1 MQIAQLGNQALELRR
16 DGASSL
22 VLPFLW
28 LRDNCPTAF
37 DPQTGERNFDL
48 LSVPDDLKP
57 ASVEIEGDRLVIAW
71 PDGHVSRFEHSWLL
85 AHRPGVARPD
95 AAALPRKLWR
105 AADLPQLP
113 RFPGAQILADDRA
126 LLDFLVT
133 TQSLGLALVDGLAPG
148 QGLEVAGRIG
158 FLRETNFGKVFD
170 VISKP
175 DPNNLAYTAQALALH
190 TDLANQEIPP
200 GFQFLHCIANEA
212 QGGGSIFADSFAI
225 AEDLRETDPEAFR
238 ILSTVTLP
246 FRFHDRAY
254 DIRLRRAVITLHPDG
269 SLDEIRYNAHLTDV
283 IDLPA
288 DQLGSFYRAYR
299 AFMKR
304 TRDPAFV
311 VATRLRGGEMV
322 VFDNRRTLHGR
333 QAFNPATGFRQ
344 LQGCYVDRGEFE
356 SRIRVLDAQGRGALP

>member
-1 MQIAQLGNQALELRR
+1 MQIAQLSDQALELRR
-16 DGASSL
+16 DGASPL

-28 LRDNCPTAF
+28 LRDNCSSAF
-37 DPQTGERNFDL
+37 DLQTKERNFDL

-57 ASVEIEGDRLVIAW
+57 AGADIQNGTLVITW
-71 PDGHVSRFEHSWLL
+71 PDGHVSRFEQDWLS
-85 AHRPGVARPD
+85 AHRPGAPRPD
-95 AAALPRKLWR
+95 AAALPRKVWR
-105 AADLPQLP
+105 AADMPELP
-113 RFPGAQILADDRA
+113 RFSGAEILASDKA
-126 LLDFLVT
+126 LFDFLVT
-133 TQSLGLALVDGLAPG
+133 TQSLGLCLVDGLAPG
-148 QGLEVAGRIG
+148 QGLEVAQRIG

-170 VISKP
+170 VVSKP

-225 AEDLRETDPEAFR
+225 AEDLRATDHEAFR
-238 ILSTVTLP
+238 VLSTAALP
-246 FRFHDRAY
+246 FRFHDKAY
-254 DIRLRRAVITLHPDG
+254 DIRLRRPVITLHPDG
-269 SLDEIRYNAHLTDV
+269 SLDEIRYNAHLTDL

-288 DQLGSFYRAYR
+288 NQLGAFYRAYR
-299 AFMKR
+299 AFMRR

-311 VATRLRGGEMV
+311 ITTRLRGGEMV

-333 QAFNPATGFRQ
+333 EAFNPATGFRQ

-356 SRIRVLDAQGRGALP
+356 SRIRVLDRQGDETFL

>member
-1 MQIAQLGNQALELRR
+1 MQIARLSDQALELRH
-16 DGASSL
+16 DGASPI
-22 VLPFLW
+22 VFPFLW

-37 DPQTGERNFDL
+37 DPQTKERNFDL

-57 ASVEIEGDRLVIAW
+57 ASAETCDDELVITW
-71 PDGHVSRFEHSWLL
+71 PDGHVSRFEQSWLL
-85 AHRPGVARPD
+85 AHQPGVPRPD
-95 AAALPRKLWR
+95 AAALPRKIWR
-105 AADLPQLP
+105 AADMPELP
-113 RFPGAQILADDRA
+113 RFSGAEILADDRV

-133 TQSLGLALVDGLAPG
+133 TQSLGLSLVDGLAPG
-148 QGLEVAGRIG
+148 QGLDVAQRIG

-170 VISKP
+170 VVSKP

-212 QGGGSIFADSFAI
+212 QGGGSVFADSFAI
-225 AEDLRETDPEAFR
+225 AEDLRETDPGAFR
-238 ILSTVTLP
+238 VLSTVALP

-254 DIRLRRAVITLHPDG
+254 DIRLRRPVITLRPDG
-269 SLDEIRYNAHLTDV
+269 RLDEIRYNAHLTDL

-288 DQLGSFYRAYR
+288 DQLGTFYRAYR

-311 VATRLRGGEMV
+311 IALRLRGGEMV

-333 QAFNPATGFRQ
+333 EAFNPATGFRH

-356 SRIRVLDAQGRGALP
+356 SRIRVLDRRHDGASL